1 MVSTGPSI
9 SGIVSRRVLEIAD
22 TRFGEEPVVALQGPR
37 AVGKS
42 TLLVELA
49 RRHGAEVVDL
59 DEPAMRAAVEVDPGA
74 FVDGPSPVCIDEYQ
88 HVPAVLDAIKAQLNR
103 DPRPGRFL
111 ITGSTR
117 YDALPAAAQSLT
129 GRLHLLTVWPL
140 TQAEIDATEAGWLE
154 ALLRDPERAV
164 QRGSSSSATK
174 EQYIA
179 RVVAGG
185 MPIPLA
191 RSTPTARNR
200 WYEDYIKLVLE
211 RDVLDLSRLRLAEQL
226 PALLARLAAQ
236 TARPL
241 NITTASNEA
250 GLDRGTATDYLKL
263 LEAVF
268 MVMRLPAWGTTI
280 RARVANAPKVHVVD
294 SGIATYLL
302 RLTPEKLATRD
313 PASLSQFGHLLET
326 FVVGE
331 LIREA
336 SWLDDVVGCGHWRTH
351 DGHEVDLIVERRDG
365 GVLAFEVK
373 ASGQVASHDARH
385 LRHLRDALGERF
397 LAGVALYTGPRA
409 YRLDDRLYAAPIDR
423 LWASGVPDTVIP

>member
-1 MVSTGPSI
+1 
-9 SGIVSRRVLEIAD
+9 
-22 TRFGEEPVVALQGPR
+22 
-37 AVGKS
+37 VGKS

-49 RRHGAEVVDL
+49 QRHGAEVVDL
-59 DEPAMRAAVEVDPGA
+59 DEPAMRAAVEVDPSA
-74 FVDGPSPVCIDEYQ
+74 FVDGSSPVCIDEYQ
-88 HVPAVLDAIKAQLNR
+88 HVPTVLDAIKAQLNR
-103 DPRPGRFL
+103 DLRPGRFV

-140 TQAEIDATEAGWLE
+140 TQAEIDGTHTSLLS
-154 ALLRDPERAV
+154 ALIDDPGNAIR
-164 QRGSSSSATK
+164 RGETSTTTK
-174 EQYIA
+174 AQYTA

-191 RSTPTARNR
+191 RSTSTARDR
-200 WYEDYIKLVLE
+200 WFDDYLGVVLE
-211 RDVLDLSRLRLAEQL
+211 RDVRDLSKLRLAEHL
-226 PALLARLAAQ
+226 PALLRRLAAQ

-241 NITTASNEA
+241 NMTTVSNET
-250 GLDRGTATDYLKL
+250 GLDRTTATDHLKL

-268 MVMRLPAWGTTI
+268 MVMRLPAWGTTL
-280 RARVANAPKVHVVD
+280 RARVASAPKVHIVD
-294 SGIATYLL
+294 SGIATHLL

-313 PASLSQFGHLLET
+313 PVSLSQFGHLLET

-336 SWLDDVVGCGHWRTH
+336 SWLDDVVACGHWRTH

-373 ASGQVASHDARH
+373 AAGQVASHDARH

-397 LAGVALYTGPRA
+397 LAGVALYTGTRA

-423 LWASGVPDTVIP
+423 LWTST

>member
-1 MVSTGPSI
+1 MSNEGPSI
-9 SGIVSRRVLEIAD
+9 SGIVSRRILDIAEE
-22 TRFGEEPVVALQGPR
+22 RMREEPVVALQGPR

-42 TLLVELA
+42 TLLSELA
-49 RRHGAEVVDL
+49 DRHGAVVVDL
-59 DEPAMRAAVEVDPGA
+59 DEPAMRAAVEVDPAA
-74 FVDGPSPVCIDEYQ
+74 FVDGAAPVCIDEYQ

-103 DPRPGRFL
+103 DSRPGRFV

-140 TQAEIDATEAGWLE
+140 TQSEIDGTGDSLLS
-154 ALLRDPERAV
+154 ALMDDPDRAI
-164 QRGSSSSATK
+164 QRGSASATTK
-174 EQYIA
+174 AQYTA

-191 RSTPTARNR
+191 RNTPAARNR
-200 WYEDYIKLVLE
+200 WFDDYIRLVLE
-211 RDVLDLSRLRLAEQL
+211 RDVRDLSRLRLAEQL
-226 PALLARLAAQ
+226 PALLRRLAAQ

-241 NITTASNEA
+241 NITMAASGA
-250 GLDRGTATDYLKL
+250 GLDRATATDYLKL

-294 SGIATYLL
+294 SGIATHLL

-331 LIREA
+331 LIRAA
-336 SWLDDVVGCGHWRTH
+336 SWLDDVAACGHWRTH
-351 DGHEVDLIVERRDG
+351 DGHEVDLIVERGDG

-373 ASGQVASHDARH
+373 AAGQVASHDARH
-385 LRHLRDALGERF
+385 LRHLRDALGERL
-397 LAGVALYTGPRA
+397 LAGVALYTGTRA
-409 YRLDDRLYAAPIDR
+409 YRLDDRLYALPIDR
-423 LWASGVPDTVIP
+423 LWSA